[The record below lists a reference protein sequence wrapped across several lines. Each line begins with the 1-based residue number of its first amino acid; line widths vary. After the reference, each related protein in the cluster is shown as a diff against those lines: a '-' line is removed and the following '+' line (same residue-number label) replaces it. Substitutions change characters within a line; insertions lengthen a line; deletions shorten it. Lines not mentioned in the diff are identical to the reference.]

1 MFKKEITIHEFAEDK
16 DIQQLVELGFMQIN
30 DSEYEYNDNCY
41 CKKCKEQR
49 ENNITSVR
57 LYESIKNDR
66 QGVLNKC

>member
-49 ENNITSVR
+49 EN
-57 LYESIKNDR
+57 K
-66 QGVLNKC
+66 